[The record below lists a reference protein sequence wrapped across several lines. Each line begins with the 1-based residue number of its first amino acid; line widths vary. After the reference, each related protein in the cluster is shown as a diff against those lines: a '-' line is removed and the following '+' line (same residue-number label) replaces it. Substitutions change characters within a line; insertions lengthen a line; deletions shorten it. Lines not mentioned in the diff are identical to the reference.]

1 MSDGS
6 TSPREPANSVHAT
19 YQPQSKRPS
28 PSQSVAMPT
37 IPSFHQ
43 HFRQNTSND
52 DCGSSRTIISPAAS
66 SAGPLSPGIPSESFV
81 FPIRSVFQGMVH
93 SDSSNSMIDGHRQ
106 RNQDSFQRSIS
117 NNSKPLRSPAF
128 SDARR
133 FSTDAAEAFHDEP
146 DANIQTIAQMLQQDK
161 DTSRKGNGKHQ
172 SGAVTFFGKAERERS
187 GSDGKKIL
195 GPFSPDASGHLGNL
209 TTTDTNNDSQHR
221 KQQGISESS
230 RFEEG
235 INGSLEL
242 SHESGQAVQQAAQ
255 TDLPTTVQRSSTLK
269 GKIPKSG
276 HMETSFPN
284 YPHFPSEHSSGQR
297 ERRFSTV
304 NKVNPPPHNSPSHLT
319 DTSHPPNP
327 ELQHP
332 LPQHNTQRQHLQAA
346 EMNKRTSSHGSRTSL
361 EVDESA
367 GSLSSM
373 GDSGASGF
381 KGIIDGSGTTG
392 TGDSASIGSAHAS
405 GSRGQGDE
413 RQPTRASLVAQHRQR
428 RQTSRQDSVRSFIRS
443 QAGTT
448 NLQDPN
454 APTPSPMPSSS
465 HLPGDGQDIAVSME
479 DSANNEKLREQQQ
492 EEEEAREDG
501 KEENEQVGQPITAAE
516 DAEDPDE
523 PAVTMRFEHV
533 ATEEG
538 HHIVAGREGKLR
550 RCQDEP
556 ITTPGAVQGFG
567 VLMVLEEDYETGNLE
582 IRQVSENSTEILG
595 LSPKYL
601 FKLDCST
608 RLLSLDQETILRD
621 TLEYLPESC
630 GESNSVED
638 SGPSIFLL
646 SGFGEPGSDVKE
658 DGIVG
663 EPEAELRSIPSSAGG
678 RRKEWTCWVAA
689 HRPEHRGWNKVD
701 EKEEPLPPPDWI
713 ILEFELKRDVYN
725 PLVHPSENA
734 KISTATADSTSQSL
748 NPESTAASASASGP
762 NRNTNTLSAGT
773 RSGERALDSLASTVS
788 GDRAGVPAGLGS
800 DAASSDASPPDSGS
814 SASDL
819 TSVPKQEER
828 MGLDG
833 LEMHIPLEK
842 ILQSTTNHATPLR
855 ALERMRGTANHASNE
870 TRRER
875 GRGRGGRQGPIRR
888 KSGGTGAMDIFAVLG
903 QVNDQLGSAPDLDTF
918 LKVAVGLMQDIC
930 RFHRVLI
937 YQFDEQ
943 MNGLVV
949 SELVEWGKTTDLY
962 MGLRFP
968 ATDIPPQAREL
979 YKINKVRMLYDRS
992 QTTARIVL
1000 RNKEDL
1006 DQQLDMT
1013 HCYLRA
1019 MSPIHLKYLGNMG
1032 VRSSMS
1038 VSIMAFGQLWG
1049 LIACHS
1055 YGQHGMRVSFPVR
1068 QMLRILSDSISRNI
1082 ERLSYAQ
1089 RLRTRKLIST
1099 IPDRSHPT
1107 GYIISNAG
1115 DLLQIFGADAG
1126 LLVIGDGCKLLG
1138 RTEQGQAMLAIAEYL
1153 RIMRFDNLKASSCIK
1168 RDFPD
1173 LILPRASDTIAGLLY
1188 VPLTAKAG
1196 QDFIVFLRKGQ
1207 VREVQWAGKPYKDDK
1222 ASEEASLEPRK
1233 SFKAWTETVTGCSR
1247 SWTDDELE
1255 SAGVLALIYGKFI
1268 HVWREKQTAMAS
1280 NQLTAILLSNTSHA
1294 VRTPLS
1300 QIINTLELALAGNI
1314 DGDVRKMLENSHQA
1328 SRALLFHVHDLLDLT
1343 RIETGNETAFNDPF
1357 DIRQSIS
1364 DAVRLYQTELARRG
1378 LEFRVNMAEDL
1389 PQYVIGDSRKIKTVV
1404 SNLVANSVKF
1414 TEKGFIEVYCGIH
1427 RAADGGSSQASVG
1440 ESKEG
1445 NTVTIEIVIS
1455 DSGCGIPT
1463 VQLEEMFVTLEGA
1476 EPLQKDTGVGLG
1488 LAVVAR
1494 IVEQFEGQL
1503 RAESEVGVG
1512 TKFYFSVPM
1521 IAHQTGRP
1529 SSRQSSHNSRNT
1541 NSSQLRTRTGSSGSK
1556 SESVVSLRSDGSGVP
1571 EIVSFVQDFSSSH
1584 LPALVGDDDQR
1595 LLEAQERMSKPGTFP
1610 VTDSSYPIRA
1620 TKINIEDQHV
1630 KSAKPKKLRF
1640 TAIGSLKCSD
1650 STTTSKASS
1659 ASQSSA
1665 FSRPSSSSGQGPKRN
1680 KKGPNGETVMRVM
1693 VVEDDPINSQILQ
1706 KRLKMDKHAVIAVT
1720 NGQEAVDLLEKDRDI
1735 DAILM
1740 DIQMPIMDGR
1750 TSAKEIR
1757 KLEARTP
1764 HPDNIEPFKVDG
1776 RTPIFAVSAS
1786 LYEDDRANLAENF
1799 DGWLLKPLD
1808 FSRVRAILEG
1818 LENSD
1823 KRAAEVYRQGNWER
1837 GGYLKGEPRFQKTS
1851 SQSH

>member
-1 MSDGS
+1 M
-6 TSPREPANSVHAT
+6 
-19 YQPQSKRPS
+19 
-28 PSQSVAMPT
+28 
-37 IPSFHQ
+37 
-43 HFRQNTSND
+43 
-52 DCGSSRTIISPAAS
+52 
-66 SAGPLSPGIPSESFV
+66 
-81 FPIRSVFQGMVH
+81 FQGMVH
-93 SDSSNSMIDGHRQ
+93 SDSSNSMTEGHQ
-106 RNQDSFQRSIS
+106 HQIQDSLQRSRS
-117 NNSKPLRSPAF
+117 GSSSPLRSPAF
-128 SDARR
+128 SDVRR
-133 FSTDAAEAFHDEP
+133 FSTNAAGALHDEP
-146 DANIQTIAQMLQQDK
+146 DAGIQAIAQMLQQDK
-161 DTSRKGNGKHQ
+161 DNALKEKGKNRPGV
-172 SGAVTFFGKAERERS
+172 ATFVGKAERDHRGS
-187 GSDGKKIL
+187 GGEETLK
-195 GPFSPDASGHLGNL
+195 PSPDASGHLGNSPV
-209 TTTDTNNDSQHR
+209 TSSNGDSEHLKQHDVV
-221 KQQGISESS
+221 KSS
-230 RFEEG
+230 HFEEG
-235 INGSLEL
+235 ANDSPDSSLGS
-242 SHESGQAVQQAAQ
+242 GGTAKQATP
-255 TDLPTTVQRSSTLK
+255 TDLPTTLQRSSTLK
-269 GKIPKSG
+269 GKASTSS
-276 HMETSFPN
+276 HTETSPFN
-284 YPHFPSEHSSGQR
+284 YCNFPSEHHSGQR
-297 ERRFSTV
+297 ERRFSTL
-304 NKVNPPPHNSPSHLT
+304 NKVNPPSCNSSSHPT

-327 ELQHP
+327 ELQNP
-332 LPQHNTQRQHLQAA
+332 VPQHSTRQQHTQAA
-346 EMNKRTSSHGSRTSL
+346 EMNNRTSSHGSRTSL
-361 EVDESA
+361 EVDESGMRSLISDMSGIVLLGEA

-373 GDSGASGF
+373 G
-381 KGIIDGSGTTG
+381 GSGVSGSKGTNGGAGMTG
-392 TGDSASIGSAHAS
+392 TVDSASIDSAHVT
-405 GSRGQGDE
+405 GGGGQGDD
-413 RQPTRASLVAQHRQR
+413 RQTARASPATQHRR
-428 RQTSRQDSVRSFIRS
+428 ARQTSRQDSVRSFIQS
-443 QAGTT
+443 QASTT

-454 APTPSPMPSSS
+454 APTPSPMGNGSPSAEDS
-465 HLPGDGQDIAVSME
+465 QDAAVSME
-479 DSANNEKLREQQQ
+479 DSASNEKQREQQQ
-492 EEEEAREDG
+492 EEEEAGQHGEV
-501 KEENEQVGQPITAAE
+501 ENEQVEQPVAASAE
-516 DAEDPDE
+516 DAENPDE

-533 ATEEG
+533 TTEEG
-538 HHIVAGREGKLR
+538 HHLVAGREGKLS

-567 VLMVLEEDYETGNLE
+567 VLIVLEEDYETGNLE
-582 IRQVSENSTEILG
+582 VRQVSENSTEILG

-601 FKLDCST
+601 FKLDCFT
-608 RLLSLDQETILRD
+608 RLLSSDQETILRD
-621 TLEYLPESC
+621 ILEYLPESY

-646 SGFGEPGSDVKE
+646 SGFGEPGSDVEESKTMS
-658 DGIVG
+658 
-663 EPEAELRSIPSSAGG
+663 EPEAEVRSIASSAGG
-678 RRKEWTCWVAA
+678 KRKEWTCWVAA

-701 EKEEPLPPPDWI
+701 EKGEPIPPPDWI
-713 ILEFELKRDVYN
+713 ILEFELERDVYN
-725 PLVHPSENA
+725 PLVHPSEDA
-734 KISTATADSTSQSL
+734 ETSAAAASSTARSRSPD
-748 NPESTAASASASGP
+748 STAASVSASGS
-762 NRNTNTLSAGT
+762 NSNSNTLSAST
-773 RSGERALDSLASTVS
+773 RSGERTLDSLTSTLA
-788 GDRAGVPAGLGS
+788 GDRAGVSVALGS
-800 DAASSDASPPDSGS
+800 GTASADASPGDFGS

-842 ILQSTTNHATPLR
+842 ILESTTNHASPLR
-855 ALERMRGTANHASNE
+855 ALERMRGTTAKASNE
-870 TRRER
+870 PRSR
-875 GRGRGGRQGPIRR
+875 GRGRGGRQRPVRT
-888 KSGGTGAMDIFAVLG
+888 KSGGTGTMDIFAILG
-903 QVNDQLGSAPDLDTF
+903 QINDQLGAAPDLDTF

-992 QTTARIVL
+992 QTTARMVL
-1000 RNKEDL
+1000 RDKEDL
-1006 DQQLDMT
+1006 DQPLDMT

-1019 MSPIHLKYLGNMG
+1019 MSPIHLKYLGNMS

-1055 YGQHGMRVSFPVR
+1055 YGRHGMRVSFPVR

-1089 RLRTRKLIST
+1089 RLHTRKLIST
-1099 IPDRSHPT
+1099 VPDRSHPT

-1138 RTEQGQAMLAIAEYL
+1138 NNEQGQAMLAIAEYL
-1153 RIMRFDNLKASSCIK
+1153 RIMRFDNLKASSSIQ

-1207 VREVQWAGKPYKDDK
+1207 VREVQWAGKPYKDGK

-1247 SWTDDELE
+1247 AWTDDQLE

-1268 HVWREKQTAMAS
+1268 QVWREKQTAMAS

-1364 DAVRLYQTELARRG
+1364 DAVRLYQTEVARRG

-1389 PQYVIGDSRKIKTVV
+1389 PQYVVGDSRKIRTVI

-1414 TEKGFIEVYCGIH
+1414 TEKGFIEVYCGIQ
-1427 RAADGGSSQASVG
+1427 RPPDEESSKEASLV

-1445 NTVTIEIVIS
+1445 NTVTIEIVVS

-1476 EPLQKDTGVGLG
+1476 EPLQKNTGVGLG

-1494 IVEQFEGQL
+1494 IVEQLEGQL

-1512 TKFYFSVPM
+1512 TRFYFNLPM
-1521 IAHQTGRP
+1521 VSHPSGRP
-1529 SSRQSSHNSRNT
+1529 GSRQSSLNSRNT

-1556 SESVVSLRSDGSGVP
+1556 SDSVVSLRSDGSGVP
-1571 EIVSFVQDFSSSH
+1571 EIESFVQDFGGSH
-1584 LPALVGDDDQR
+1584 LPAPVGDDDPR
-1595 LLEAQERMSKPGTFP
+1595 LLEAQERMNRLGTFP

-1620 TKINIEDQHV
+1620 TKVNSEDQHV
-1630 KSAKPKKLRF
+1630 KSPKPKKPRF
-1640 TAIGSLKCSD
+1640 TAVGSSKRP
-1650 STTTSKASS
+1650 TSLHNTISS
-1659 ASQSSA
+1659 KTSSSSQSPA
-1665 FSRPSSSSGQGPKRN
+1665 FSRPSSSSVQVPKRN
-1680 KKGPNGETVMRVM
+1680 KKGPNGKTVMRIM

-1706 KRLKMDKHAVIAVT
+1706 KRLKMDKHAVVAVT
-1720 NGQEAVDLLEKDRDI
+1720 NGQEAVDQLEKDRDI

-1757 KLEARTP
+1757 ELEARTP
-1764 HPDNIEPFKVDG
+1764 QPDDIEPFKVDG

-1818 LENSD
+1818 LESSE
-1823 KRAAEVYRQGNWER
+1823 KRAAEVYQQGNWER
-1837 GGYLKGEPRFQKTS
+1837 GGYLKGESHFQKIS
-1851 SQSH
+1851 SQLH